1 MKKINITTLDHLDQI
16 DQASFNQPKIIY
28 KHSTTCGLCDIIW
41 DIVKES
47 DFELNYL
54 DLLTYRPLSNEV
66 ERRYNVL
73 HESPQILI
81 IKDGKC
87 VYNASHRKIKNEEI
101 QKQLDQLVNL

>member
-1 MKKINITTLDHLDQI
+1 MKKIDITSLEDLDQI

-28 KHSTTCGLCDIIW
+28 KHSTACGLCDIIW
-41 DIVKES
+41 NIIKES

-54 DLLTYRPLSNEV
+54 DLLTYRPISNEI
-66 ERRYNVL
+66 ERRYNVQ

-87 VYNASHRKIKNEEI
+87 VYSASHRKIKNEEI
-101 QKQLDQLVNL
+101 QKQLDLLVDL

>member
-1 MKKINITTLDHLDQI
+1 MKKIDIKILDDLDQI

-28 KHSTTCGLCDIIW
+28 KHSKTCGLCDIIW

-54 DLLTYRPLSNEV
+54 DLLTYRLLSNEI
-66 ERRYNVL
+66 ERRYNVQ

-81 IKDGKC
+81 IKNGKS

-101 QKQLDQLVNL
+101 QKQLDLLVNL